1 MAINFSN
8 TTPSIPTG
16 GSGVLW
22 QTDGAGNLSGYI
34 TTAPIAASIS
44 LTAQAAA
51 ISATTLL
58 AVGAGGAGT
67 YQISYVATVT
77 QAATSSSTLG
87 GSNGF
92 QIVYTNLSDS
102 VSKTTPAGAT
112 SATNTTAVSISGV
125 VIANVL
131 ASTTI
136 QYQFG
141 YTSSGVTVMQ
151 YDLNIRV
158 VLL

>member
-1 MAINFSN
+1 MALNFNGSV
-8 TTPSIPTG
+8 PAIPTG
-16 GSGVLW
+16 LAGVTF
-22 QTDGAGNLSGYI
+22 QSDGAGNVSAF
-34 TTAPIAASIS
+34 TSAAPIAASIS

-51 ISATTLL
+51 ITPTTLL
-58 AVGAGGAGT
+58 AVGASGAGV

-77 QAATSSSTLG
+77 QAATTSCTLG

-92 QIVYTNLSDS
+92 QLVYTNLSDS
-102 VSKTTPAGAT
+102 VPKTSQPGPNN
-112 SATNTTAVSISGV
+112 STNTTANSVSGV

-136 QYQFG
+136 QYSFG

-151 YDLNIRV
+151 YDLNIKV